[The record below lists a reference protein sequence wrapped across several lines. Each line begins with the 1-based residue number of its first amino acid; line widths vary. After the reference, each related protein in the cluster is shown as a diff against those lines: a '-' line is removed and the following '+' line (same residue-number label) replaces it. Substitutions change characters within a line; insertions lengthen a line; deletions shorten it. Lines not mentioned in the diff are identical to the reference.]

1 MNLQTG
7 LSGLMS
13 SQFLYFRQNILRCF
27 VIKSWF
33 EHTYGLRSGENN
45 KQLLSDAFAI
55 SGKVKVEVSDNRNR
69 DLNYVG
75 YRE

>member
-7 LSGLMS
+7 HSGLTP
-13 SQFLYFRQNILRCF
+13 SQFLYSRQNILRCF

-33 EHTYGLRSGENN
+33 EHACGLRSGEND

-55 SGKVKVEVSDNRNR
+55 PGIVKVEVSDNRNR
-69 DLNYVG
+69 DLDYVR
-75 YRE
+75 YRQ